1 MVLQTEFATIKGNDL
16 YIDDVKATD
25 LVKEYG
31 SPLYVMSEGHIR
43 KQFNTLKTKM
53 IDKYENA
60 LPLFASKSFSCIA
73 IYKIAKEYGVGI
85 DCVSAGEISIA
96 LKAGF
101 DPEKIY
107 FHGNNKLPSE
117 IEYALKNGVIHFVID
132 NFYEIE
138 LIEEIATK
146 LNVQVKGL
154 VRITPGVYAGG
165 HDYIRV
171 GAKDT
176 KFGFSSHDNTYLKA
190 IKKVIDASHI
200 DFDGIHCHVGSQIED
215 IQAYILAMNKFV
227 DISYEIYDIFG
238 IVINQLNAGG
248 GFGIQYTKSDKP
260 LEFDYV
266 VSTIMDIIEKGFA
279 KRNLKRPKVLV
290 EPGRYCV
297 GNAGITLYT
306 VGSYKNIPDIRDYI
320 SVDGGMT
327 DNIRSS
333 LYQAKYDAIIAN
345 KAGQEPDRLVTVAG
359 KNCESGDILIKDI
372 MLQDPQPGDILA
384 TFSTG
389 AYHYSMSSNYNQIPK
404 PAVVFT
410 YQGKSRLV
418 IRRQTFDDLVYFDV
432 E

>member
-1 MVLQTEFATIKGNDL
+1 MVLQTEFATIKDNDL
-16 YIDDVKATD
+16 YIDDIKATD
-25 LVKEYG
+25 LIQQYG

-101 DPEKIY
+101 DPKKIY

-138 LIEEIATK
+138 LIEEIASK
-146 LNVQVKGL
+146 LNVSVKGL

-190 IKKVIDASHI
+190 IKKVIDAPHI
-200 DFDGIHCHVGSQIED
+200 HFVGIHCHVGSQIED
-215 IQAYILAMNKFV
+215 IQAYELAMHKFV

-238 IVINQLNAGG
+238 IVIEELNAGG

-260 LEFDYV
+260 LEFDLV

-279 KRNLKRPKVLV
+279 RRNLKRPKVLV

-327 DNIRSS
+327 DNIRSC

-345 KAGQEPDRLVTVAG
+345 KAGQEADHLVTVAG

-389 AYHYSMSSNYNQIPK
+389 AYHYSMSSNYNQLPK

-410 YQGKSRLV
+410 YQGKSREV
-418 IRRQTFDDLVYFDV
+418 IRRQTFEDLIYFDV